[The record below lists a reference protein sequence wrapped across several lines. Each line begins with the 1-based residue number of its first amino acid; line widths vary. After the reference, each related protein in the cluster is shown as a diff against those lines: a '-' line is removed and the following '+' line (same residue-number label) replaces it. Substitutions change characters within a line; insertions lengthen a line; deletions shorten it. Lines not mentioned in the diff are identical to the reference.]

1 MKVGCF
7 AIVDPF
13 ALLEHQLGRIQEMG
27 FRYADIT
34 DNHGGGLLGR
44 EFGFASTVSLDDN
57 PLDIKRLFERYG
69 LTITSFCAH
78 ANLLDP
84 SSPARYATNE
94 IMKAVRQA
102 AAMGV
107 KHVITTEG
115 DPKSAWGHKLN
126 HEQRVFITAE
136 KLYEPLRLANDLG
149 VYLLLEPHGI
159 LTDSISGIQDIMA
172 ALGEPENLG
181 VNMDTGNSWL
191 GGADP
196 VEMARV
202 FKDKIM
208 HVHWKDLPAEWEA
221 NRGKQF
227 GCGFGPIALGKGVVD
242 IAGVY
247 AVLKDAPQLEYSTLE
262 VGGEENLKQSYAYLK
277 SLGAE

>member
-13 ALLEHQLGRIQEMG
+13 ALLEHQLGRIRDMG

-34 DNHGGGLLGR
+34 DNHSGGLLGR
-44 EFGFASTVSLDDN
+44 EFGFASTVSVDDN
-57 PLDIKRLFERYG
+57 PFDTKRLFESYG

-115 DPKSAWGHKLN
+115 DPKSEWGHKLT
-126 HEQRVFITAE
+126 HDQRVFVVAE

-159 LTDSISGIQDIMA
+159 LTDSIQGIHDIMD
-172 ALGEPENLG
+172 ALGSPQNLG

-208 HVHWKDLPAEWEA
+208 HVHWKDLPADWEPK
-221 NRGKQF
+221 RGTMY
-227 GCGFGPIALGKGVVD
+227 GCGFGPIALGEGVVD
-242 IAGVY
+242 IKGVY
-247 AVLKDAPQLEYSTLE
+247 EVLKDAPGVQYSTLE
-262 VGGEENLKQSYAYLK
+262 VGGEDNLKKSYAYLK